1 MRLVGWALI
10 ACMVACGCEG
20 NDTAMEYSR
29 LITVENSVVFDSV
42 HTTLKIRNRSS
53 EPIKLDIIPECDC
66 TRAIPEQLTVKP
78 HGRKKVK
85 ISFHINSSGAY
96 ERILYLQREDME
108 EPDTVVIKGYAEK

>member
-10 ACMVACGCEG
+10 ACIVACGCEG
-20 NDTAMEYSR
+20 NDTAMEYPR

-42 HTTLKIRNRSS
+42 HTILKIHNRSS

-85 ISFHINSSGAY
+85 ISFQINSSGAY

>member
-1 MRLVGWALI
+1 MAGWALI
-10 ACMVACGCEG
+10 VCMVACGCEG
-20 NDTAMEYSR
+20 KDTAMEYPR

-42 HTTLKIRNRSS
+42 HTILKIHNRSS

-66 TRAIPEQLTVKP
+66 TRATPGQLTVKS
-78 HGRKKVK
+78 HSRMKVK
-85 ISFHINSSGAY
+85 ISFQVNSSGAY